1 MTDEQQQQL
10 QWAVKGRHRIADMTG
25 HLHGIPNRDDG
36 EEPLILRRDCPFRK
50 AWSYQ
55 LTRDSG
61 GNYRLATVS
70 PRAGA
75 RTEWRWFYDIDRLA
89 DFLTSQSMITT
100 TIQGG

>member
-36 EEPLILRRDCPFRK
+36 EEPLM
-50 AWSYQ
+50 
-55 LTRDSG
+55 TRDSG